1 MSWIQGGEPQ
11 DVRLSEQEQKLV
23 AKLLSDPTY
32 FPLEFRTWLKN
43 YIEGAGITVT
53 ASQIQGSTGQRT
65 GLPAGIFLHLG
76 GNAAKPP
83 DTVTCDGIA
92 YSRQTYKGLFDAIGT
107 SWGPGDGSTTFNAP
121 DLRDR
126 TLFGAGAAVGLG
138 ASDNHPFGSRGGWR
152 HQHSVGQSPHGHAL
166 HDPGHTHPPEDG
178 MIDFWG
184 GDPVAGGFFGSGPDY
199 ASANRGRTGSSGTGI
214 WIDAQNANITVGP
227 GGTNTDGPSWAG
239 ALVVITTGKTA

>member
-1 MSWIQGGEPQ
+1 MGNEPQ
-11 DVRLSEQEQKLV
+11 DVKLSEQEQKLV

-53 ASQIQGSTGQRT
+53 ASQISGSTGQRT
-65 GLPAGIFLHLG
+65 GLPAGIFLFLG

-83 DTVTCDGIA
+83 DTVVTDGAA
-92 YSRQTYKGLFDAIGT
+92 YSRTVYKGLFDAIGT
-107 SWGPGDGSTTFNAP
+107 GWGSGDGSTTFNAP

-152 HQHSVGQSPHGHAL
+152 HQHSVGQTPHAHGF
-166 HDPGHTHPPEDG
+166 HDPGHSHAPGDVQV
-178 MIDFWG
+178 DFWG
-184 GDPVAGGFFGSGPDY
+184 GDPSGGPGQFAAGEDY
-199 ASANRGRTGSSGTGI
+199 KNLGRGRTEHVGTGI
-214 WIDAQNANITVGP
+214 WIDAASANVTVGP
-227 GGTNTDGPSWAG
+227 AGTNTDGPSWAG